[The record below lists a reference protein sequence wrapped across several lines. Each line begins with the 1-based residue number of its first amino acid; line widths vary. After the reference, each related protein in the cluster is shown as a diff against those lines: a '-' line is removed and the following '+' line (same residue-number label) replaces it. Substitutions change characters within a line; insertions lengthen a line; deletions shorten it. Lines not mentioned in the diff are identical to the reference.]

1 MKKTMLFIGCAACV
15 LLFTSCQEAEKK
27 ETPEKTTT
35 AAEPTK
41 PDLAQIRAEIVAI
54 ENAWA
59 AAQNAKDINALM
71 AMYADDAVSMPDGEP
86 VISGKAAIQKKQEA
100 DFAKPSMYA
109 SIAFETMDVYAQGN
123 VATEVGKTM
132 YKDAA
137 GKTTGGGKYI
147 AVYEKRDGKYLCIRE
162 IYNKDSK

>member
-1 MKKTMLFIGCAACV
+1 MLTGKDA
-15 LLFTSCQEAEKK
+15 
-27 ETPEKTTT
+27 
-35 AAEPTK
+35 
-41 PDLAQIRAEIVAI
+41 IR
-54 ENAWA
+54 
-59 AAQNAKDINALM
+59 
-71 AMYADDAVSMPDGEP
+71 
-86 VISGKAAIQKKQEA
+86 KKQEA
-100 DFAKPSMYA
+100 DFAKPSGYA

-123 VATEVGKTM
+123 VATEVGRAI